1 MLIGNKTD
9 LEHRRVVSFQEAGRV
24 GFSQGVA
31 LAVPCVRARC
41 PFLYI
46 LYFFL

>member
-24 GFSQGVA
+24 GFSYCREWHEQCHA
-31 LAVPCVRARC
+31 YTQDA
-41 PFLYI
+41 FLNGNVS
-46 LYFFL
+46 